1 MCAPVI
7 AWNSAEYNMNLSQT
21 FNAINVCLISSILKW
36 NWLFFFFNFYWK
48 YVTVKNT
55 MTESTVAA
63 TAGAVSVC
71 AKMRAVLPTIAWT
84 EQMLTRTKG
93 KYRLG
98 IVL

>member
-1 MCAPVI
+1 
-7 AWNSAEYNMNLSQT
+7 
-21 FNAINVCLISSILKW
+21 
-36 NWLFFFFNFYWK
+36 
-48 YVTVKNT
+48 